1 MNVIFLD
8 IDGVLQPFNS
18 KNRFLHRD
26 RDLIKILSN
35 AYNVDYSIYDYYDVA
50 AVYYDWDEQA
60 VYRLKYILNETNSK
74 IIVSCNWRSNKFPN
88 KMKDLL
94 TIQGLDNYWFTD
106 NVILHR
112 QQLYDTLQIIRFR
125 EICDSLNKYEI
136 DNFVVLDDWREM
148 VEFFP
153 NHSVITHNVISD
165 DNMTKCIRIL
175 KR

>member
-1 MNVIFLD
+1 
-8 IDGVLQPFNS
+8 
-18 KNRFLHRD
+18 
-26 RDLIKILSN
+26 
-35 AYNVDYSIYDYYDVA
+35 
-50 AVYYDWDEQA
+50 
-60 VYRLKYILNETNSK
+60 
-74 IIVSCNWRSNKFPN
+74 
-88 KMKDLL
+88 MKDLL

-125 EICDSLNKYEI
+125 EICDSLNKYDI
-136 DNFVVLDDWREM
+136 DNFVVLDDWKEM